1 MRIFVLACVS
11 MLLFCQS
18 FAQDDV
24 KEAVRQINAIK
35 ADTKKYIYAEATTAK
50 WEEAYE
56 NAKGLLEVKI
66 EEWARTNTN
75 SKDITG
81 CVAKTDNSILEIKT
95 RRGNLYRVF
104 LYVKISDIMT
114 YTVESDV
121 VNVPVR
127 HEEPQETI
135 VVRHGEPETV
145 SVILSGNTAGNA
157 DTADTAD
164 IADNAEYTPTGL
176 EMDMLKVGTFEYIES
191 FIKGRHITEYGKY
204 STMPSTGDFYVFIYN
219 DKGEIPACI
228 KYQDGKSINIATGKE
243 DNVKS
248 YNGCGAIW
256 FRK

>member
-1 MRIFVLACVS
+1 MS

-24 KEAVRQINAIK
+24 KEAVKQINAIK

-81 CVAKTDNSILEIKT
+81 CFAKAENSILEIKT

-104 LYVKISDIMT
+104 LYVKMSEIMT

-127 HEEPQETI
+127 HEEAQET
-135 VVRHGEPETV
+135 VGVKHGEPETV

-157 DTADTAD
+157 DK
-164 IADNAEYTPTGL
+164 EYYIPTGL
-176 EMDMLKVGTFEYIES
+176 EMEMLKVGTFEYIES

-204 STMPSTGDFYVFIYN
+204 STMPSTGDCYIFVYN
-219 DKGEIPACI
+219 DKGEIPAYI
-228 KYQDGKSINIATGKE
+228 KHQDGKSINIATGKE
-243 DNVKS
+243 DDVKS
-248 YNGCGAIW
+248 YKGCGAIW